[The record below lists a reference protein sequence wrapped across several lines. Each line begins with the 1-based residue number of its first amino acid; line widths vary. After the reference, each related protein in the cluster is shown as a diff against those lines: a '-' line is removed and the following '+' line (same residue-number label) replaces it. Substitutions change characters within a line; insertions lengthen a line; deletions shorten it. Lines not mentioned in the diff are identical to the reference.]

1 MLYLGSHGQ
10 RAQERARE
18 NSVLEQVGLQISITS
33 RGRGRVGC
41 NFERLPDCTTTK
53 LLSPR
58 APRTTSDATHWLH
71 IVGRRKKEMRSEEV
85 QVTPFSKGVFFCFII
100 ASSIHTAIASILGFG
115 EIAGELSL
123 LSSEDNKQEQKQDAH
138 PQSRF
143 SQSNLIKYP

>member
-18 NSVLEQVGLQISITS
+18 KSVLEQVGLRISFTS
-33 RGRGRVGC
+33 RGRGRVGY
-41 NFERLPDCTTTK
+41 NFERLPDCATTK

-85 QVTPFSKGVFFCFII
+85 QVTPFSKGVFFVSLSRLLYIQLSHPFWVLVRSR
-100 ASSIHTAIASILGFG
+100 ASFRYFPAKTTSKSRSRTPTRSLG
-115 EIAGELSL
+115 
-123 LSSEDNKQEQKQDAH
+123 
-138 PQSRF
+138 SR
-143 SQSNLIKYP
+143 IPI

>member
-85 QVTPFSKGVFFCFII
+85 QVTPFSKGVFFVSLSRLLYIQLSHPFWVLVRSR
-100 ASSIHTAIASILGFG
+100 ASFRYFPAKTTSKSRSRTPTRSLG
-115 EIAGELSL
+115 
-123 LSSEDNKQEQKQDAH
+123 
-138 PQSRF
+138 SR
-143 SQSNLIKYP
+143 NPI